1 MIRCPDC
8 GEEKRIHEKPGL
20 YMSLYTCEACGCEF
34 RQCESDQVIGLY
46 KQLDEKNDEIT
57 RTEKEIE
64 RVRKIC
70 ENEIGITDFN
80 SVATESV
87 ITERMERVKAGHTSK
102 RRDLLNFLLQF

>member
-8 GEEKRIHEKPGL
+8 GEEKRIHEKPGM
-20 YMSLYTCEACGCEF
+20 YMSLYTCETCGCEF

-64 RVRKIC
+64 RVTKIYN
-70 ENEIGITDFN
+70 NEIGMMEEHIANLYGECFDVEKQIEEIRREWREKLE
-80 SVATESV
+80 VAKKS
-87 ITERMERVKAGHTSK
+87 
-102 RRDLLNFLLQF
+102 

>member
-20 YMSLYTCEACGCEF
+20 YMSLYTCNVCGCEF

-46 KQLDEKNDEIT
+46 KQLDDLNNEIT

-64 RVRKIC
+64 RVKKIHDG
-70 ENEIGITDFN
+70 EIGMMEEH
-80 SVATESV
+80 VANLFKKCYAVTCQIE
-87 ITERMERVKAGHTSK
+87 ENRKLW
-102 RRDLLNFLLQF
+102 RDSL

>member
-64 RVRKIC
+64 RVRKNC
-70 ENEIGITDFN
+70 ENEIGMMEEN
-80 SVATESV
+80 VAKLYRECWDV
-87 ITERMERVKAGHTSK
+87 EERIEQI
-102 RRDLLNFLLQF
+102 RREWREKLEVTRKS